1 MNNIE
6 VHLAIGGLLAIAD
19 RYPDIVREETVKRMK
34 VAVARLEKD
43 VVELTP
49 AGVGGAAGLRGSI
62 HGDVDA
68 WGESVR
74 GTVGT
79 AVKYAEVVEVGR
91 KAGSFPPVAPI
102 ALWAQR
108 KLGVGAD
115 EAESVGFLI
124 ARKIF
129 RSGTEGAHMFE
140 QAWKQNETWVMDQMQ
155 HVLADVVGRVAAL

>member
-1 MNNIE
+1 MNIE
-6 VHLAIGGLLAIAD
+6 VHLAIGGILELAKQF
-19 RYPDIVREETVKRMK
+19 PDIVREETVKRMRI
-34 VAVARLEKD
+34 AVARLEKD
-43 VVELTP
+43 VVEKTP

-62 HGDVDA
+62 AGQVDYFGD
-68 WGESVR
+68 SVR
-74 GTVGT
+74 GTVET

-115 EAESVGFLI
+115 DAESVGFLI

-129 RSGTEGAHMFE
+129 KSGTEGAHMFE
-140 QAWKQNETWVMDQMQ
+140 NAWKQDEAWVMNQMQ
-155 HVLADVVGRVAAL
+155 GILTDVVRRVNGL